1 MEIARSKEMPMPSNT
16 LLFGVNIDPHHDYAT
31 VLRHTRLAES
41 LALDH
46 ALMQDHA
53 YNPRFMETW
62 TLLSALAGAT
72 ERITLGPNV
81 LTTPFRLP
89 AMIAKEAATFD
100 RVSDGRL
107 LLGLGAGAAP
117 EGIVSMGGPDL
128 LASGETFRAFRDALE
143 IIRGL
148 WASKGEPYSHDGD
161 ILSVHGVRFGPI
173 PQRRIPIITG
183 AMGPQSLRLTAR
195 LGDGV
200 SLSTTYVPAENLP
213 WFREQLDEG
222 ARATGRD
229 PSELR
234 IYYNIMGHIE
244 RSAGALRPKSGVYIG
259 DVDWWIER
267 LSQLVAD
274 GVDGFTFWPVA
285 GNTEEQFRLFA
296 NEVVPHVRLVQD
308 DRE

>member
-1 MEIARSKEMPMPSNT
+1 MPSTT
-16 LLFGVNIDPHHDYAT
+16 LLFGVNIDPLHDYAT
-31 VLRHTRLAES
+31 VLRHTPLTES
-41 LALDH
+41 LGLDH

-81 LTTPFRLP
+81 LTTPFRFP

-107 LLGLGAGAAP
+107 LLGLGAGANT

-128 LASGETFRAFRDALE
+128 LAKGETFRAFRDALE
-143 IIRGL
+143 IIRGM
-148 WASKGEPYSHDGD
+148 WASDGRPYSHEGD
-161 ILSVHGVRFGPI
+161 ILSVQDVAFGPI
-173 PQRRIPIITG
+173 PARRIPIITG

-195 LGDGV
+195 LGDGI

-222 ARATGRD
+222 AELNGRD
-229 PSELR
+229 RSELR
-234 IYYNIMGHIE
+234 IYYNVMGLIE
-244 RSAGALRPKSGVYIG
+244 TAPSRVTPKPGVYIG
-259 DVDWWIER
+259 DVPWWLER
-267 LSQLVAD
+267 LSSLVEA
-274 GVDGFTFWPVA
+274 GVDAFTFWPVA
-285 GNTEEQFRLFA
+285 GDIAEQFRLFA
-296 NEVVPHVRLVQD
+296 QEVAPEIRRVHDAPR
-308 DRE
+308 RP

>member
-1 MEIARSKEMPMPSNT
+1 MASNN
-16 LLFGVNIDPHHDYAT
+16 LLFGVNIDPLHDYAT

-41 LALDH
+41 LGLDH

-62 TLLSALAGAT
+62 TLLAALAGAT

-81 LTTPFRLP
+81 LTTPFRFP

-100 RVSDGRL
+100 RVSNGRL
-107 LLGLGAGAAP
+107 LLGLGAGANP
-117 EGIVSMGGPDL
+117 EGIVAMGGPDL
-128 LASGETFRAFRDALE
+128 LARGETFRAFRDALE

-148 WASKGEPYSHDGD
+148 WASSGEPYSHEGD
-161 ILSVHGVRFGPI
+161 ILSVQDVHFGPL
-173 PQRRIPIITG
+173 PKRRIPIITG

-200 SLSTTYVPAENLP
+200 SLSTTYVPADNLS

-222 ARATGRD
+222 AKENGRD

-234 IYYNIMGHIE
+234 LYYNIMGHIE
-244 RSAGALRPKSGVYIG
+244 TSPSGMRPKPGTYIG
-259 DVDWWIER
+259 SAEWWVEQ
-267 LSQLVAD
+267 LAQLVTT
-274 GVDGFTFWPVA
+274 GVDAFTFWPVA
-285 GNTEEQFRLFA
+285 GDTEEQFRLFA
-296 NEVVPHVRLVQD
+296 DTVVPEVRSS
-308 DRE
+308 RRY

>member
-1 MEIARSKEMPMPSNT
+1 MPSRQI
-16 LLFGVNIDPHHDYAT
+16 LFGVNIDPHHDYAT

-41 LALDH
+41 LGLDH

-81 LTTPFRLP
+81 LTTPFRFP

-107 LLGLGAGAAP
+107 LLGLGAGANP

-143 IIRGL
+143 IVRGL
-148 WASKGEPYSHDGD
+148 WASEGEPYSHEGD
-161 ILSVHGVRFGPI
+161 IMSVHDVHFGPI

-195 LGDGV
+195 LGDGI

-213 WFREQLDEG
+213 WFREQLDNG
-222 ARATGRD
+222 AREHSRD
-229 PSELR
+229 PAELR

-244 RSAGALRPKSGVYIG
+244 MTPKVVRPKPGVYIG
-259 DVDWWIER
+259 DVAWWRER
-267 LSQLVAD
+267 LSGLVEA

-285 GNTEEQFRLFA
+285 GDTGEQFRLFA
-296 NEVVPHVRLVQD
+296 EEIVPVIRRQNDTL
-308 DRE
+308 